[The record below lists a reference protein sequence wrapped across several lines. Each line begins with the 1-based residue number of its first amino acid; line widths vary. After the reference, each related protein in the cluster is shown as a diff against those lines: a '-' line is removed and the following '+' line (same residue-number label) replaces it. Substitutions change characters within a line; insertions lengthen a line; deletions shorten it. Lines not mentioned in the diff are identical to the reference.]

1 MEHPVGCGLEG
12 QAEDALSWMC
22 LATFGNKSSKWHKC
36 LCIRCLGRIR
46 LLCLPSNPSSPA
58 FLKPYQPRRKDKSGK
73 LLATIWQQLPGD
85 IGLALRFKKGNL
97 LHVVLVS
104 LDGRSVASTC
114 ATNLYSNA
122 DRSSSARPD
131 KITDVPNSAA
141 IERPMRH
148 NGSSRWQRG
157 LMLGACFLA
166 LQVHVAE
173 ESGKQDHA

>member
-1 MEHPVGCGLEG
+1 MEHQARGGLEC
-12 QAEDALSWMC
+12 QAGDALSWMC

-36 LCIRCLGRIR
+36 LFRPNP
-46 LLCLPSNPSSPA
+46 LLCLPSNPSFPA
-58 FLKPYQPRRKDKSGK
+58 FLRPHQPRRKDNSGK

-85 IGLALRFKKGNL
+85 IGLALRFNKGNL

-114 ATNLYSNA
+114 ATTLCSNA
-122 DRSSSARPD
+122 DRSSSARPAR
-131 KITDVPNSAA
+131 ITDVPNSAA
-141 IERPMRH
+141 IARPMRH

>member
-1 MEHPVGCGLEG
+1 RRQVKAVVAAEGIGLQIAPVIDQEPLGAIIQL
-12 QAEDALSWMC
+12 DVL
-22 LATFGNKSSKWHKC
+22 GNVWQQKSKWHKC

-73 LLATIWQQLPGD
+73 LLATIWQHLPGD
-85 IGLALRFKKGNL
+85 IGLALRFKTGNL
-97 LHVVLVS
+97 LYVVLVS

-114 ATNLYSNA
+114 ATNLCSNA

-141 IERPMRH
+141 IERPM
-148 NGSSRWQRG
+148 
-157 LMLGACFLA
+157 
-166 LQVHVAE
+166 
-173 ESGKQDHA
+173 